1 MLGVKGCAVR
11 GGQDVRKINPRFRF
25 SREARAIQA
34 IHGICIAA
42 FFVGFAVTIGAQD
55 AAPAAIDPAQ
65 QAPALSV
72 TTHEVLLDVV
82 VTDGGRAVR
91 GLKASDFTVL
101 EDGKLQMIASL
112 EEHGPMTAT
121 MTAQAAAHPVL
132 SQNTFTNYSPVAN
145 TNAYTVILMDALNT
159 RLDDQMSV
167 RLALIKYLKHMQPG
181 GPVAIFERDTK
192 MHLVQGFTS
201 NPQVLAAAAES
212 ERDRPAMAN
221 VVRATREEY
230 LEYRINEVSM
240 GFELLGRYLA
250 AFPGRKNLIWF
261 TGSLPQ
267 TTTLAPMGD
276 PFNDEFKI
284 LEGDPHDLTA
294 ALTLSRVAVYPI
306 DSRGLQAAPQ
316 YSAATNGPPATGAN
330 IQFETGQAFQHL
342 ALDTIA
348 ESTGGRA
355 YYNSNGLGA
364 KITEIEENGSSYY
377 TLTYATTN
385 KNWNGE
391 LRHIKVE
398 LKQAPAKLQYRQGYF
413 AVDRTKQEQKQLDDL
428 KNGQKT
434 DRASQIDQTPA
445 AKAQEPAST
454 NNSAANP
461 VQASSAPAEE
471 KKPGHPREG
480 FEEAMMLGAVPPTE
494 IIFTAHLDESGTVE
508 QLRKDD
514 TWPQDNYL
522 AADWKYKPFHTYTVE
537 LIADAKTLQLMKG
550 PDGLRHGSIA
560 FVSVVYDQMAQNV
573 NSKLTTKI
581 LNIDEAQYKD
591 LLLHGLTERHEIA
604 VPSKGSYFLR
614 LGVHDTVNDRIGSLE
629 VAADQVKPVA
639 GGAVAQIK

>member
-1 MLGVKGCAVR
+1 M
-11 GGQDVRKINPRFRF
+11 PRFRF
-25 SREARAIQA
+25 SREARAIQP
-34 IHGICIAA
+34 IRGICIAA
-42 FFVGFAVTIGAQD
+42 FFVGFVVAIGAQE
-55 AAPAAIDPAQ
+55 AAPVPIDPKQ
-65 QAPALSV
+65 QAPTLSI

-82 VTDGGRAVR
+82 VADGGQAVS

-101 EDGKLQMIASL
+101 EDGKPQVVASL
-112 EEHGPMTAT
+112 EEHRPMTAA
-121 MTAQAAAHPVL
+121 MTVRAAKHPSL
-132 SQNTFTNYSPVAN
+132 PPNIFTNYSPGPNA
-145 TNAYTVILMDALNT
+145 NAYTVILLDALNT

-201 NPQVLAAAAES
+201 DPQVLVAAEG
-212 ERDRPAMAN
+212 ERDRPATPN
-221 VVRATREEY
+221 VVRATKEEY

-261 TGSLPQ
+261 TGALPE

-276 PFNDEFKI
+276 PFNDEFKL

-316 YSAATNGPPATGAN
+316 YSAATNGPPASNAAV
-330 IQFETGQAFQHL
+330 QFETGQAFQHL
-342 ALDTIA
+342 ALDSIA

-364 KITEIEENGSSYY
+364 KITEIEDNGSNYY

-385 KNWNGE
+385 QNWNGE

-398 LKQAPAKLQYRQGYF
+398 LKQAHGKLQYRQGYY
-413 AVDRTKQEQKQLDDL
+413 AVDRTKQEQAQLTDIEKAQQSEGAPEGEVNPASATKAQAGGNEKAEKPKQ
-428 KNGQKT
+428 GA
-434 DRASQIDQTPA
+434 ASQA
-445 AKAQEPAST
+445 NENKAGP
-454 NNSAANP
+454 P
-461 VQASSAPAEE
+461 
-471 KKPGHPREG
+471 KEG

-494 IIFTAHLDESGTVE
+494 IIFTAHVSESGKVE
-508 QLRKDD
+508 QLRKEDA
-514 TWPQDNYL
+514 WPQDNYL

-537 LIADAKTLQLMKG
+537 FTADAKTLQLTKG

-560 FVSVVYDQMAQNV
+560 FVSVVYDQMALNV
-573 NSKLTTKI
+573 NSRLTTKN
-581 LNIDEAQYKD
+581 LNLDEGQYQD
-591 LLLHGLTERHEIA
+591 LLLHGLTEHHEIA
-604 VPSKGSYFLR
+604 VPAKGNYFLR
-614 LGVHDTVNDRIGSLE
+614 LGLHDTVNDRIGSFE
-629 VAADQVKPVA
+629 VAVDQVKPEA
-639 GGAVAQIK
+639 GGAVAQNK

>member
-1 MLGVKGCAVR
+1 MHER
-11 GGQDVRKINPRFRF
+11 SMPRFRF
-25 SREARAIQA
+25 SREVRAIQP
-34 IHGICIAA
+34 IFGICIAA
-42 FFVGFAVTIGAQD
+42 FFVGFVVTIGAQE
-55 AAPAAIDPAQ
+55 AAPTSIDPKQ
-65 QAPALSV
+65 QTPTLSI

-82 VTDGGRAVR
+82 VTDGGQAVS

-101 EDGKLQMIASL
+101 EDGKPQIVASL
-112 EEHGPMTAT
+112 EEHGPMTVAT
-121 MTAQAAAHPVL
+121 VRAAEHL
-132 SQNTFTNYSPVAN
+132 SLPPNTFTNYNPAAN
-145 TNAYTVILMDALNT
+145 TNAYTVILLDALNT

-201 NPQVLAAAAES
+201 DPQVLAAAAES
-212 ERDRPAMAN
+212 ERDRPAMPN

-261 TGSLPQ
+261 AGALPQ

-276 PFNDEFKI
+276 PFNDEFKL

-316 YSAATNGPPATGAN
+316 YSAATNGPPAAN
-330 IQFETGQAFQHL
+330 ATVHFETGQGFQRL
-342 ALDTIA
+342 ALDSIA

-364 KITEIEENGSSYY
+364 KITEIEDNGSIYY

-391 LRHIKVE
+391 LRQIKVE
-398 LKQAPAKLQYRQGYF
+398 LKQAHGKLQYRQGYF

-428 KNGQKT
+428 KNAQKAEI
-434 DRASQIDQTPA
+434 DSPIDDNPAPRAQAPA
-445 AKAQEPAST
+445 AT
-454 NNSAANP
+454 NDAAAKP
-461 VQASSAPAEE
+461 VQASTPPTDANR
-471 KKPGHPREG
+471 PGPPKEG

-494 IIFTAHLDESGTVE
+494 IIFTAHVSEGGKVE
-508 QLRKDD
+508 QLRKEDA
-514 TWPQDNYL
+514 WPQDNYL
-522 AADWKYKPFHTYTVE
+522 AADWKYKPFHTCTVE
-537 LIADAKTLQLMKG
+537 FTADAKTLQLTKG

-573 NSKLTTKI
+573 NSRLTTKN
-581 LNIDEAQYKD
+581 LNIDEAQYQD
-591 LLLHGLTERHEIA
+591 LLLHGLTEHHEIA
-604 VPSKGSYFLR
+604 VPAKGSYFLR
-614 LGVHDTVNDRIGSLE
+614 LGLHDTVNDRIGSFE
-629 VAADQVKPVA
+629 VAVDQVKPEA
-639 GGAVAQIK
+639 GAAVAQNK

>member
-1 MLGVKGCAVR
+1 MR
-11 GGQDVRKINPRFRF
+11 ERPMPRFRF
-25 SREARAIQA
+25 IRAVRAIKP
-34 IHGICIAA
+34 IHEICTAV
-42 FFVGFAVTIGAQD
+42 FFVGFAVTLGAQE
-55 AAPAAIDPAQ
+55 AAPPPIDPAR
-65 QAPALSV
+65 QAPTLSV

-82 VTDGGRAVR
+82 VTDGGQAVS

-101 EDGKLQMIASL
+101 EDGRLQVVASL
-112 EEHGPMTAT
+112 AEHGPMTAA
-121 MTAQAAAHPVL
+121 MNAQAASHPAL
-132 SQNTFTNYSPVAN
+132 PPNTFTNCIPAAN
-145 TNAYTVILMDALNT
+145 TNAYTVILLDALNT

-201 NPQVLAAAAES
+201 DPQVLAAAAES
-212 ERDRPAMAN
+212 ERDRPAMPN

-261 TGSLPQ
+261 TGALPQ
-267 TTTLAPMGD
+267 TTTLAPMGN
-276 PFNDEFKI
+276 PFNDEFKL

-316 YSAATNGPPATGAN
+316 YSAATNRPPATGAN

-342 ALDTIA
+342 ALDSIA

-364 KITEIEENGSSYY
+364 KITEIEDNGSIYY

-398 LKQAPAKLQYRQGYF
+398 LKQAHGKLQYRQGYY
-413 AVDRTKQEQKQLDDL
+413 AVDRTKQEQAEL
-428 KNGQKT
+428 T
-434 DRASQIDQTPA
+434 DIE
-445 AKAQEPAST
+445 KAQQSDGARDDGQTAVNGTETQAGKNEKAETPKQGIAST
-454 NNSAANP
+454 SNASKVGP
-461 VQASSAPAEE
+461 PSQAGPP
-471 KKPGHPREG
+471 KEG

-494 IIFTAHLDESGTVE
+494 IVFTAHVSEGGKVE
-508 QLRKDD
+508 QLRKEDA
-514 TWPQDNYL
+514 WPQDNYL
-522 AADWKYKPFHTYTVE
+522 AADWKFKPFHTYAVE
-537 LIADAKTLQLMKG
+537 FTADAKTLQLTKG

-573 NSKLTTKI
+573 NSRLTTKN
-581 LNIDEAQYKD
+581 LDIDEAQYQD
-591 LLLHGLTERHEIA
+591 LLLHGLTEHHEIA
-604 VPSKGSYFLR
+604 VPAKGSYFLR
-614 LGVHDTVNDRIGSLE
+614 LGLHDTVNDRIGSFE
-629 VAADQVKPVA
+629 VALDQVKPEVV
-639 GGAVAQIK
+639 GAVAQNK

>member
-1 MLGVKGCAVR
+1 MRYFRLFAAVPHTWLI
-11 GGQDVRKINPRFRF
+11 GILAVVLFGLSPRV
-25 SREARAIQA
+25 
-34 IHGICIAA
+34 AA
-42 FFVGFAVTIGAQD
+42 EAQD
-55 AAPAAIDPAQ
+55 APAAAQDPSQ
-65 QAPALSV
+65 QAPVLSV

-82 VTDGGRAVR
+82 VTDGGQAVS

-101 EDGKLQMIASL
+101 EDGKPQVVASL
-112 EEHGPMTAT
+112 EEHRPMTAA
-121 MTAQAAAHPVL
+121 MTVRAAEHPSL
-132 SQNTFTNYSPVAN
+132 PPNTFTNYIPVGN
-145 TNAYTVILMDALNT
+145 TNAYTVILLDALNT

-201 NPQVLAAAAES
+201 DPQVLLAAVES
-212 ERDRPAMAN
+212 DRDRPTIPN
-221 VVRATREEY
+221 VVRGTREEY
-230 LEYRINEVSM
+230 LEYRINEVSL

-261 TGSLPQ
+261 TGALPQ

-276 PFNDEFKI
+276 PFEDEFKL

-306 DSRGLQAAPQ
+306 DSRGVEAAPQ
-316 YSAATNGPPATGAN
+316 YSAATNAPPVAN
-330 IQFETGQAFQHL
+330 AAVHFETGQGFQHL

-398 LKQAPAKLQYRQGYF
+398 LKQPHGKLQYRQGYF
-413 AVDRTKQEQKQLDDL
+413 AVDRTKQEQDQLT
-428 KNGQKT
+428 KMQKAQQAGSAPDGVET
-434 DRASQIDQTPA
+434 AASRTPTHAGGNETAASLDKTAAPA
-445 AKAQEPAST
+445 AAGGKPA
-454 NNSAANP
+454 
-461 VQASSAPAEE
+461 
-471 KKPGHPREG
+471 PGKERPREG

-494 IIFTAHLDESGTVE
+494 IIFTAHVSEGGKAE
-508 QLRKDD
+508 QLRKEDA
-514 TWPQDNYL
+514 WPQDNYL

-537 LIADAKTLQLMKG
+537 FTVDAKTLQLAKG
-550 PDGLRHGSIA
+550 PDGLRHGSVA

-573 NSKLTTKI
+573 NSRLTTKN
-581 LNIDEAQYKD
+581 LDIDEAQYQD
-591 LLLHGLTERHEIA
+591 LLLHGLREHHEIA
-604 VPSKGSYFLR
+604 VPAKGSYFLR
-614 LGVHDTVNDRIGSLE
+614 LGLHDMVSDRIGSFE
-629 VAADQVKPVA
+629 VAVDQVKPEA
-639 GGAVAQIK
+639 AAAVAQNK